1 MLAGKAQ
8 LPLSS
13 PSLRRLTIPT
23 FLIPRPLVVQAC
35 SEEFC
40 EYYPHSL
47 IPNPG
52 YWIECSRVIQ
62 SSSASYLDKVS
73 KIFSQHLDCLVIKEL
88 DEELEE
94 LGEDEGLGLS
104 DASRPRRLSQ
114 VSFGTLQY
122 IQKQIPSQDRK
133 RSNIEEH
140 WSRYGQFELTSVL
153 QVP

>member
-1 MLAGKAQ
+1 M
-8 LPLSS
+8 
-13 PSLRRLTIPT
+13 
-23 FLIPRPLVVQAC
+23 QAC

-62 SSSASYLDKVS
+62 SSSTSRLDKVS
-73 KIFSQHLDCLVIKEL
+73 TYLTLCRHLNCLDKEL

-104 DASRPRRLSQ
+104 DASRPRRLSP
-114 VSFGTLQY
+114 VSY
-122 IQKQIPSQDRK
+122 
-133 RSNIEEH
+133 
-140 WSRYGQFELTSVL
+140 WSSYDIFRC
-153 QVP
+153 